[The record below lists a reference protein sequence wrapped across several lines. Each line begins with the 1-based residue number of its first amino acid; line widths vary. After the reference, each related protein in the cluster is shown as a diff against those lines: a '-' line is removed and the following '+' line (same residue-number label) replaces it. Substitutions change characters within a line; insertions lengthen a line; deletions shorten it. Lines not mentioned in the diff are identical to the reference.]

1 MTFGIN
7 GLTSKTI
14 KTMKEKTFLEEVN
27 DNDYISHRILEEELA
42 EDNLEK
48 WSILQTNTLKNAM
61 CFMAQIGWQIAR
73 NEVWASD
80 KGIDP
85 KKVEKFLRTE
95 EGFEGMPE
103 EAILYASHII
113 QHIID

>member
-1 MTFGIN
+1 
-7 GLTSKTI
+7 
-14 KTMKEKTFLEEVN
+14 MKEKTFLEEVN
-27 DNDYISHRILEEELA
+27 DNYNDYYSHLTQEEQL
-42 EDNLEK
+42 LEK

-73 NEVWASD
+73 NEVRTSD

-113 QHIID
+113 QQIID

>member
-1 MTFGIN
+1 MT
-7 GLTSKTI
+7 
-14 KTMKEKTFLEEVN
+14 
-27 DNDYISHRILEEELA
+27 
-42 EDNLEK
+42 
-48 WSILQTNTLKNAM
+48 
-61 CFMAQIGWQIAR
+61 QIGWQIAR
-73 NEVWASD
+73 NEVWTSD

>member
-1 MTFGIN
+1 
-7 GLTSKTI
+7 
-14 KTMKEKTFLEEVN
+14 
-27 DNDYISHRILEEELA
+27 
-42 EDNLEK
+42 
-48 WSILQTNTLKNAM
+48 M

-73 NEVWASD
+73 NEVWTSG

-85 KKVEKFLRTE
+85 KKVEKLLRTE
-95 EGFEGMPE
+95 EGFEGAMPE

>member
-1 MTFGIN
+1 
-7 GLTSKTI
+7 
-14 KTMKEKTFLEEVN
+14 MKEKTFLEEVN
-27 DNDYISHRILEEELA
+27 DNYNDYYSHLTHEEQL
-42 EDNLEK
+42 LEK
-48 WSILQTNTLKNAM
+48 WSTLQTNTLKNAM

-73 NEVWASD
+73 NEVRTSD